1 MSKTGSKLPSKTN
14 SRQVAG
20 SSSVGRAKDLMRA
33 ALELFAVRDF
43 GEITLRD
50 IQRASGFDA
59 ALIYYYFNDKQH
71 LFDAAV
77 KFALSEAAGGKRL
90 VISADGDPVEAI
102 RSWMRHCQEV
112 ASSNR
117 VIFRIM
123 LHYAG
128 SKRGAGA
135 LDRSIRDFYR
145 REEFEILTRNIERGI
160 EGGIFQNV
168 RSAHIARFVSVHLD
182 GITAASIV
190 RRDFDIDGAFRD
202 LEAAVWLQL
211 GYSPSA
217 AKLQGGDGQAGRY
230 PSRPTRLSIGR

>member
-1 MSKTGSKLPSKTN
+1 MSKMDPKTSKSN

-20 SSSVGRAKDLMRA
+20 SSSAGRAKDLMRA
-33 ALELFAVRDF
+33 ALELFAVKDF

-59 ALIYYYFNDKQH
+59 ALIYYYFKDKQH

-90 VISADGDPVEAI
+90 VISADDDPVEAI

-135 LDRSIRDFYR
+135 LDQSIHDFYR

-160 EGGIFQNV
+160 ECGMFQKV
-168 RSAHIARFVSVHLD
+168 RAVDIARFVSVHLD
-182 GITAASIV
+182 GITAASIL
-190 RRDFDIDGAFRD
+190 RRDFDVGGAFRD
-202 LEAAVWLQL
+202 LEAALWLQL
-211 GYSPSA
+211 EYSPSA
-217 AKLQGGDGQAGRY
+217 AKLNRAEGQARRY
-230 PSRPTRLSIGR
+230 PRRPTRLSIGR